1 MIVPGFTE
9 HCIDVSMVIKKL
21 FPIVLC
27 IAMLTVAILFA
38 NSFIAPLMFH
48 SRIERLGETNLPSVR
63 IESGGI
69 IYCRM
74 KADDFS
80 FPLPPASHAT
90 NLTVTGSF
98 NTVDGSLEA
107 RFNGPDQLTADEYQ
121 ESLIGRLSPGGYI
134 TADHIPGGL
143 LIKFHYMGGK

>member
-1 MIVPGFTE
+1 M
-9 HCIDVSMVIKKL
+9 KKL
-21 FPIVLC
+21 FPILLC
-27 IAMLTVAILFA
+27 TAMLAVAILFA
-38 NSFIAPLMFH
+38 NSFIAPLVFN
-48 SRIERLGETNLPSVR
+48 SRIERLGETNLPSIRV
-63 IESGGI
+63 ESGGI

-98 NTVDGSLEA
+98 DTVDGTVEA
-107 RFNGPDQLTADEYQ
+107 RFDGTNELTADQYQ
-121 ESLIGRLSPGGYI
+121 DSLIGRLSPGARI

-143 LIKFHYMGGK
+143 LIKFHYFGDK

>member
-1 MIVPGFTE
+1 MA
-9 HCIDVSMVIKKL
+9 MKKL
-21 FPIVLC
+21 FPILLC
-27 IAMLTVAILFA
+27 TAMLAVAILFA

-48 SRIERLGETNLPSVR
+48 SRLERLGETNLPSIRV
-63 IESGGI
+63 ESGGI

-90 NLTVTGSF
+90 NLAVTGGF
-98 NTVDGSLEA
+98 DTVDGSVAAL
-107 RFNGPDQLTADEYQ
+107 FDGTNQLTADQYQ
-121 ESLIGRLSPGGYI
+121 DSLIGRLSPDARI
-134 TADHIPGGL
+134 TAGHIPGGL

>member
-1 MIVPGFTE
+1 MA
-9 HCIDVSMVIKKL
+9 MKKL
-21 FPIVLC
+21 FPILLC
-27 IAMLTVAILFA
+27 TAMLAVAILFA

-48 SRIERLGETNLPSVR
+48 SRIERLGETNLPSIRV
-63 IESGGI
+63 ESGGI

-90 NLTVTGSF
+90 NLAVTGSF
-98 NTVDGSLEA
+98 NTVDGTVEA
-107 RFNGPDQLTADEYQ
+107 RFDGTNQLTADQYKD
-121 ESLIGRLSPGGYI
+121 SLVGRLSPGGYI

-143 LIKFHYMGGK
+143 LIKFHYFGDK

>member
-1 MIVPGFTE
+1 MA
-9 HCIDVSMVIKKL
+9 MKKL
-21 FPIVLC
+21 FPILLC
-27 IAMLTVAILFA
+27 TAMLAVAILFA

-48 SRIERLGETNLPSVR
+48 SRIERLGETNLPSIRV
-63 IESGGI
+63 ESGGI

-80 FPLPPASHAT
+80 FPLPPASHAK
-90 NLTVTGSF
+90 NLAVTGSF

-107 RFNGPDQLTADEYQ
+107 RFDGTNQLTADEYQ

-143 LIKFHYMGGK
+143 LIKFHYFGDK